1 MLSKNEEIELQL
13 IDEELETLIKKG
25 VNDENLNSKRNKLLK
40 KKFNNEK

>member
-1 MLSKNEEIELQL
+1 MLSKNEEMELQL
-13 IDEELETLIKKG
+13 IEDEIEVLIKKG